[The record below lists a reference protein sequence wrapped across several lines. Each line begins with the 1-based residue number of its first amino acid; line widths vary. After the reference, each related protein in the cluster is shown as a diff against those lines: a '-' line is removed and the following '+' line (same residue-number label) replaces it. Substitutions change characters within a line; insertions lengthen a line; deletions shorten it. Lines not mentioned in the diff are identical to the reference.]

1 MNYPPASN
9 KPRSVLVGFL
19 FLVLALFSVGTM
31 AVVTVDGGPIYSKLE
46 EQGRV
51 DNLRVTALR
60 ASKQDNLLRIQAEI
74 TNLSSSSQQL
84 YYRFKWLD
92 NDGFVVWEDEP
103 WKPIIVYAQH
113 KQMINV
119 VSPSFKATDFRLM
132 FKNPDNY

>member
-1 MNYPPASN
+1 MNNPPASI
-9 KPRSVLVGFL
+9 KPRSALAAVLF
-19 FLVLALFSVGTM
+19 FVLALFSVGTM
-31 AVVTVDGGPIYSKLE
+31 AVVTVDGGSIYSKLE

-92 NDGFVVWEDEP
+92 NNGFVVWEDEP
-103 WKPIIVYAQH
+103 WKPMTFYGNQKQIITVG
-113 KQMINV
+113 
-119 VSPSFKATDFRLM
+119 SPTFKATDFRLVLQSP
-132 FKNPDNY
+132 N

>member
-103 WKPIIVYAQH
+103 WKPISFTGNQ
-113 KQMINV
+113 KQIISV
-119 VSPSFKATDFRLM
+119 GSPTLKATDFRLVLQSP
-132 FKNPDNY
+132 N

>member
-1 MNYPPASN
+1 MNNPPAS
-9 KPRSVLVGFL
+9 KPHRSVLAGLL
-19 FLVLALFSVGTM
+19 FFALTLFSVGTM

-103 WKPIIVYAQH
+103 WKPISFTGNQ
-113 KQMINV
+113 KQIISV
-119 VSPSFKATDFRLM
+119 GSPTFKATDFRLVLQSP
-132 FKNPDNY
+132 N